1 MVEGVQA
8 VLGEGVVRGGGL
20 RRRERTGA
28 SRRERR
34 EESSGN
40 WESHLLPLW
49 ESSGISFRLGIVA
62 SLTHKGWS

>member
-8 VLGEGVVRGGGL
+8 VLGEGVVRGGVLEGG
-20 RRRERTGA
+20 REQGA

-40 WESHLLPLW
+40 WGSHLLLFGGP
-49 ESSGISFRLGIVA
+49 SGISF
-62 SLTHKGWS
+62 